1 MTIEHTDGEKKA
13 YEAILEAMR
22 SIQSIDGQ
30 LLEYNHEELA
40 EAIHNLQLF
49 VHQHVLHRLDP
60 DYYSAWWEDPLPE
73 FKNLTDLVLM
83 RHEQK

>member
-1 MTIEHTDGEKKA
+1 MTIEHTDGEKNA

-22 SIQSIDGQ
+22 SIQNIDGEW
-30 LLEYNHEELA
+30 LEYNREELA

-60 DYYSAWWEDPLPE
+60 DYYSSWWEYRTPE
-73 FKNLTDLVLM
+73 YKHISEMKLM
-83 RHEQK
+83 KRG